1 MIQHHPDENMLVEYA
16 SGSMAWALGI
26 SVSAHLQLCPQCRE
40 RIAGLNKL
48 GGAILSQSVAEP
60 IAENSFSD
68 LMARIRQQ
76 SAAPVAAPGVKPLHP
91 IYQRNPLM
99 QSLPKVIARLL
110 PEDGSLKW
118 QRASISLK
126 IARLFTGQQQ
136 YEVLFQ
142 HMRSGGTVFEHDH
155 KGLEITLVLQGS
167 FSDEDGIYHEG
178 DFLVRNP
185 GDIHKPTA
193 TLNQDCLCL
202 SIAEA
207 PVHITGLVGKLVN
220 PFVTFQP
227 V

>member
-1 MIQHHPDENMLVEYA
+1 MIQHHPDDNMLVEYA
-16 SGSMAWALGI
+16 SGSLAWAVAI
-26 SVSAHLQLCPQCRE
+26 SLSAHLQLCPQCRE

-48 GGAILSQSVAEP
+48 GGTILSQSVAESVS
-60 IAENSFSD
+60 ENSFSD
-68 LMARIRQQ
+68 LMKRIRQQ
-76 SAAPVAAPGVKPLHP
+76 PAAPDKTTEPPALHP
-91 IYQRNPLM
+91 VYQRNPLM
-99 QSLPKVIARLL
+99 KGLPNVIARLL

-118 QRASISLK
+118 QRASVSLK
-126 IARLFTGQQQ
+126 IARLFTGQQH

-202 SIAEA
+202 SISEA
-207 PVHITGLVGKLVN
+207 PVHITGLMGKLVN
-220 PFVTFQP
+220 PFLTFQP